1 MKNVECIWISYIIEQ
16 CHVFLCMIISPCYMY
31 VGEKGVSSFCVGGRV
46 CPHSVFGCLFLSL
59 KIMYNTTLIVVVV
72 TSNGRHLKK
81 KL

>member
-1 MKNVECIWISYIIEQ
+1 MPRLFVYDYQSLL
-16 CHVFLCMIISPCYMY
+16 HVC
-31 VGEKGVSSFCVGGRV
+31 GWKGVSSFCVGGRV